1 VIAYGKS
8 TGAEAQSPWGLIFIL
23 FGAGILSAFQ
33 VGKVPPVLSDMRA
46 DLGISLFDAGWLLS
60 VFTFTGLLMGTFTGA
75 IADAVGHRRLML
87 AGLVLQAAGSLLG
100 SFALSYP
107 GLLATRILEGTG
119 FLAVII
125 STPTLIFQVV
135 KPKDLKLALSIWT
148 CYVPLGVSL
157 MMVLLPVILMGT
169 DWRGVWQINAAV
181 LSAYT
186 LLLSK
191 KTAPIRFMNPSRGI
205 RFKKIL
211 EDMVTTL
218 KSPGPLVL
226 SLIFVTYALQWLTVM
241 GFLPTLINEKYG
253 FSKSE
258 ASLLTAGMVFVNIFG
273 NLAAGRLL
281 EMGLARFKLIALAG
295 VVMGTSAMVIYLDT
309 HHFFINYSGC
319 LIFSIFGGLIPACVL
334 GAVPAYAPSKNRV
347 ATTNGLVVQFGQF
360 GQVIGPPVLAFL
372 VSQTGSWTT
381 GSWFLGCVAG
391 LGVVLSFFLSRIH
404 PRQRGGD
411 TIRN

>member
-1 VIAYGKS
+1 MIADGKS
-8 TGAEAQSPWGLIFIL
+8 TGAEGKSPWGLIFIL

-75 IADAVGHRRLML
+75 VADAVGHRRLML
-87 AGLVLQAAGSLLG
+87 AGLVLQAAGTLLG

-135 KPKDLKLALSIWT
+135 RPGDLKLALSIWA
-148 CYVPLGVSL
+148 CYLPLGVSL

-169 DWRGVWQINAAV
+169 DWRGVWRINALILLV
-181 LSAYT
+181 YT
-186 LLLSK
+186 LLLSQ
-191 KTAPIRFMNPSRGI
+191 KTSPIRFMNPSKGI

-211 EDMVTTL
+211 DDMTTTL

-226 SLIFVTYALQWLTVM
+226 SLIFVAYTLQWLSVM

-281 EMGLARFKLIALAG
+281 EMGLARSKLIALAG

-309 HHFFINYSGC
+309 PHFIINYSGC

-334 GAVPAYAPSKNRV
+334 GAVPAYAPSENRV
-347 ATTNGLVVQFGQF
+347 ATTNGLVIQFGQF

-372 VSQTGSWTT
+372 VSQTGSWAA

-391 LGVVLSFFLSRIH
+391 IGVGLSFLLSRIH

-411 TIRN
+411 RIRN